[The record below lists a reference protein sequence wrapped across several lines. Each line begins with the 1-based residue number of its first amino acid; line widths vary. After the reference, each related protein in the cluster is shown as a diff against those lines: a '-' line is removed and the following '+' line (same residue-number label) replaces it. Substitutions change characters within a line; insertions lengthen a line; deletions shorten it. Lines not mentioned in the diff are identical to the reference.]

1 MGRIIF
7 ELSGFFLLPFLCYA
21 GFLMWVHKHPK
32 AAKQI
37 FKSKALVIQ
46 SLIGL
51 ALVAVVLLLIGF
63 VEVPHQGGYAP
74 AVFKDGKLIPG
85 RVE

>member
-7 ELSGFFLLPFLCYA
+7 ELSGFFFLPFLSYA
-21 GFLMWVHKHPK
+21 LFLVWQGRHPR

-37 FKSKALVIQ
+37 LTRRALQVQ
-46 SLIGL
+46 ALIGL
-51 ALVAVVLLLIGF
+51 VFVVLALLTFGLND
-63 VEVPHQGGYAP
+63 PHRTGGYAP
-74 AVFKDGKLIPG
+74 AVFKDGKLMPG